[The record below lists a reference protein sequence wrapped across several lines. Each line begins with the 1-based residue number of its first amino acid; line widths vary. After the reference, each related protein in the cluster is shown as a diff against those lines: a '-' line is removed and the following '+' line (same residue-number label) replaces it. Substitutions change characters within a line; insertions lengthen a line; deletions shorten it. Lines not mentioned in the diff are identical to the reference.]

1 MSQIKKKQVI
11 FLLAVGLLFTSF
23 GSTYAQRA
31 RFDDFF
37 SSQATPQALGNGAPP
52 PRGLPTIINTPA
64 APPPTLQNPI
74 VVGQPNFGTPPN
86 FGPNQNF
93 PIFPRGTL
101 TNPGVGQP
109 VFSNPAQ
116 GQAQPNFLPPPQ
128 FPRFNSNAPAFQG
141 SNANWQPP
149 NGLTWPQQAWASV
162 RDQFLPRL
170 LERPRAR
177 QTYLPGNN
185 GNELNMSDIEIA
197 TTLNYP
203 NFLQTNQP
211 LKITPGFIFHWWDGP
226 DSTLFPGFDLPARV
240 YSSYLTLDHVTNP
253 QNNNGIE
260 SSLTIG
266 YYSDFDNTSTDAI
279 RITGRFLGWQRLNS
293 YTVAKLGV
301 EYLDR
306 VDVKLL
312 PAFGLT
318 MTPNPDMK
326 LDLYFPRPKLSHRI
340 PNINNFEAW
349 VYVGGE
355 YGGGSWAIDR
365 ADGTPDQIDVND
377 VRSFLGIE
385 WMGPKRVTGFFEFG
399 YVFER
404 EILYRSVPLNK
415 LDLQDTLMIR
425 SGFAF

>member
-1 MSQIKKKQVI
+1 
-11 FLLAVGLLFTSF
+11 
-23 GSTYAQRA
+23 
-31 RFDDFF
+31 
-37 SSQATPQALGNGAPP
+37 
-52 PRGLPTIINTPA
+52 
-64 APPPTLQNPI
+64 
-74 VVGQPNFGTPPN
+74 
-86 FGPNQNF
+86 
-93 PIFPRGTL
+93 
-101 TNPGVGQP
+101 
-109 VFSNPAQ
+109 
-116 GQAQPNFLPPPQ
+116 
-128 FPRFNSNAPAFQG
+128 
-141 SNANWQPP
+141 
-149 NGLTWPQQAWASV
+149 
-162 RDQFLPRL
+162 
-170 LERPRAR
+170 
-177 QTYLPGNN
+177 
-185 GNELNMSDIEIA
+185 
-197 TTLNYP
+197 
-203 NFLQTNQP
+203 
-211 LKITPGFIFHWWDGP
+211 
-226 DSTLFPGFDLPARV
+226 
-240 YSSYLTLDHVTNP
+240 
-253 QNNNGIE
+253 
-260 SSLTIG
+260 
-266 YYSDFDNTSTDAI
+266 NTSTDAI

-365 ADGTPDQIDVND
+365 ADGTPDQVDVND

-415 LDLQDTLMIR
+415 LDLQDTLVIR